1 MSFGHVTMTQHDD
14 NDASHVAVKYLLGND
29 FIYYRI
35 KRLRNIHSQCRDE
48 VTQINTRWHAWGCA
62 CSLNSMS
69 LFHYTSWN
77 HASSSVDRV
86 ANAFLIC

>member
-35 KRLRNIHSQCRDE
+35 KRLRNIHGQCRDE
-48 VTQINTRWHAWGCA
+48 VTQDQHK
-62 CSLNSMS
+62 
-69 LFHYTSWN
+69 
-77 HASSSVDRV
+77 V
-86 ANAFLIC
+86 ARLGVCMLVKQHEFVPLHQLESCTFQC